1 MAETE
6 QKPARGRRVARRR
19 RQGVACRNGYVVFVA
34 GALPG
39 DTVRA
44 AINPG
49 RVPLSMQ
56 LDTRVGA
63 RRRRGRAAAFAWQ
76 QA

>member
-56 LDTRVGA
+56 LDTRDA
-63 RRRRGRAAAFAWQ
+63 ERRPRDPAAPFA
-76 QA
+76 